1 MMSKEQF
8 EQIMNRLD
16 TLIKISAIN
25 AFQGKSR
32 MDVVQILSSL
42 GFSNIDIAMILGTSA
57 AYVANVKYG
66 LRKQGPKKKE
76 KSAERAEAKE
86 TEKDGE

>member
-42 GFSNIDIAMILGTSA
+42 GFSNIDIATILGTST
-57 AYVANVKYG
+57 AYVANVKYS
-66 LRKQGPKKKE
+66 LRKQEPKKKG
-76 KSAERAEAKE
+76 KSAEKAEVKE
-86 TEKDGE
+86 VEKHDE

>member
-42 GFSNIDIAMILGTSA
+42 GFSNVDIAMILGTST

-66 LRKQGPKKKE
+66 LRKLGAKKKE
-76 KSAERAEAKE
+76 KSTEKAEAKE
-86 TEKDGE
+86 AEKDDE